1 MFTQRIILERLFEY
15 VLTTFLHEHQICN
28 LTCRLFMYHKNI
40 NVLVEFN
47 VNHFSKDPEI
57 SERLVMY
64 SVKLPRRDPRTGYAT
79 F

>member
-1 MFTQRIILERLFEY
+1 
-15 VLTTFLHEHQICN
+15 
-28 LTCRLFMYHKNI
+28 MYHKNI